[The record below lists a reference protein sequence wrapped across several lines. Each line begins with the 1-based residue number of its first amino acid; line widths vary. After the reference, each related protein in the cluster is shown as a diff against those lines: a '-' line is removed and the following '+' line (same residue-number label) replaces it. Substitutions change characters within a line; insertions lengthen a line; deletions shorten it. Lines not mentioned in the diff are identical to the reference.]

1 MCHQFD
7 QIGLNV
13 FLVLYHNNGTT
24 QNTLIEPVRM
34 DRSDFYK
41 NGFSHMMIFFKI
53 IIKIE

>member
-41 NGFSHMMIFFKI
+41 NGFSPMMIFFKI